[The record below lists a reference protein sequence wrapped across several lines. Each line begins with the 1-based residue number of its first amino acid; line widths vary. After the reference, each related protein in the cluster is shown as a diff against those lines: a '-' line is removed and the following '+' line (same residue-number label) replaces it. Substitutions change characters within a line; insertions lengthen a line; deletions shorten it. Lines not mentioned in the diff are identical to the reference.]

1 MGIIHFILCNICP
14 SSPIAVF
21 CTSRIGKEAAIERLA
36 NQFQK
41 KLILLVTTSA
51 ETRQLAK
58 RVSPVLWCGPQQWHN
73 IVGCLLKEAI
83 PCWFLGTDVDLPKF
97 RAALDILVGD
107 ILPPPLAHPQ
117 IQQTGGGGVATAIQ
131 LFGANGGDQKMGQEQ
146 VGNVNNFLQAVRG

>member
-41 KLILLVTTSA
+41 KLIILVTTSA

-58 RVSPVLWCGPQQWHN
+58 RVSLWVVGPQQWHKYC
-73 IVGCLLKEAI
+73 CLFKEAI

-97 RAALDILVGD
+97 RASILQWIGST
-107 ILPPPLAHPQ
+107 
-117 IQQTGGGGVATAIQ
+117 QQSQ
-131 LFGANGGDQKMGQEQ
+131 
-146 VGNVNNFLQAVRG
+146 